1 MEQHP
6 VDLDVLADRL
16 QSVVEEWRREVD
28 VGPLTWRDYEVGWP
42 RPITPDR
49 ASVRTPESLG
59 LIVRKRNVD
68 DVLEIV
74 VYAGGWADVESL
86 VGFEVHTACHEFQDE
101 DGAYSVVVSGVAD
114 FLA

>member
-1 MEQHP
+1 MEQYL

-16 QSVVEEWRREVD
+16 RSVVEEWRRGVD
-28 VGPLTWRDYEVGWP
+28 VGPLTWRDYEGGWP

-49 ASVRTPESLG
+49 ASVRSPESLG
-59 LIVRKRNVD
+59 LVVRKRAVD

-74 VYAGGWADVESL
+74 VYTGGWADVESL
-86 VGFEVHTACHEFQDE
+86 VGLEIYTACHEFQDE
-101 DGAYSVVVSGVAD
+101 DGAYSAVLSGVAD

>member
-1 MEQHP
+1 MEQYL

-16 QSVVEEWRREVD
+16 HSVVEEWRREVD
-28 VGPLTWRDYEVGWP
+28 VGQLTWRDYEGGWP

-68 DVLEIV
+68 DVLQIV
-74 VYAGGWADVESL
+74 VNTGGWADV
-86 VGFEVHTACHEFQDE
+86 A
-101 DGAYSVVVSGVAD
+101 SVVGVVRGVQH
-114 FLA
+114 

>member
-1 MEQHP
+1 MTWTFSP
-6 VDLDVLADRL
+6 DRL
-16 QSVVEEWRREVD
+16 QSVVEGWRREVD
-28 VGPLTWRDYEVGWP
+28 VGPLTWCDYEAGWP

-68 DVLEIV
+68 VLLEIV
-74 VYAGGWADVESL
+74 VYLGGWADVESL
-86 VGFEVHTACHEFQDE
+86 VGLEVYTACHEFQGE
-101 DGAYSVVVSGVAD
+101 DGAYSAVVSAVTD